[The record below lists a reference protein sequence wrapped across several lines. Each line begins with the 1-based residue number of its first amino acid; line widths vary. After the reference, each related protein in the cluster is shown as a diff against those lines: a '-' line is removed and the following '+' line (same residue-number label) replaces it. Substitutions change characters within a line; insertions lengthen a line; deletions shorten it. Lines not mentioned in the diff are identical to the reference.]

1 MAITTSGARHIFTLP
16 CASNGTSVVLQLD
29 IDAPEML
36 VYADTF
42 GAAWNTALFFSDTCD
57 KPTFPSGQGAAAC
70 NDDACGTSQSQVVG
84 VLRSG
89 YHYLI
94 VSGANGESGD
104 VTVHVD
110 RAVVGTTNP
119 IDLASGSGTLQGN
132 VAGGG
137 TTNLCEASGPQSN
150 YWWLTCP
157 DYAGGAFQA
166 SNCNTATW
174 NTVLSLQIPRGPI
187 LSCDIDDFNCGLG
200 SQIKATVPPGAGI
213 NVLTIAGSTLS
224 DSGAYTITYTRP

>member
-1 MAITTSGARHIFTLP
+1 
-16 CASNGTSVVLQLD
+16 
-29 IDAPEML
+29 ML

-200 SQIKATVPPGAGI
+200 SDQGHRATGRGDQCPHHRGFHAVRLRRLHDHLHA
-213 NVLTIAGSTLS
+213 TLS
-224 DSGAYTITYTRP
+224 ESRCNLTLAC